1 MSGIRLR
8 LRLVFAK
15 ISDGEIMYKC
25 PHCEKKAV
33 TVLRKIFLS
42 PGMAAACLSCGKP
55 VGVTYRHWLKSA
67 LPGAV
72 VMIIAMFFKSN
83 LLMYGLSTVGF
94 ALMIWLHLQMVPL
107 VADKS
112 EKPKK

>member
-1 MSGIRLR
+1 MILD
-8 LRLVFAK
+8 A

-42 PGMAAACLSCGKP
+42 PGMPATCLSCGQS
-55 VGVTYRHWLKSA
+55 VAITYRHWVKA
-67 LPGAV
+67 AWPGAI
-72 VMIIAMFFKSN
+72 VMIIAMFFKSD
-83 LLMYGLSTVGF
+83 LLMYGLSAVGF
-94 ALMIWLHLQMVPL
+94 ALMIWLQLERVPL

-112 EKPKK
+112 DQK

>member
-1 MSGIRLR
+1 
-8 LRLVFAK
+8 
-15 ISDGEIMYKC
+15 
-25 PHCEKKAV
+25 
-33 TVLRKIFLS
+33 
-42 PGMAAACLSCGKP
+42 MAAACLSCRQP

>member
-1 MSGIRLR
+1 LDIHYRVTDCLN
-8 LRLVFAK
+8 
-15 ISDGEIMYKC
+15 IHGEILNKC

-42 PGMAAACLSCGKP
+42 PGMPATCLACGKP
-55 VGVTYRHWLKSA
+55 VGVTYRHWLKA
-67 LPGAV
+67 AWPGAT
-72 VMIIAMFFKSN
+72 VMIIAMFLESN

-107 VADKS
+107 VAEKS
-112 EKPKK
+112 GPK